1 LIMTEERPQP
11 LQPFSEVHNEVR
23 RLFQEL
29 IHQPWGPRSLSTAT
43 GWQPCCDIAE
53 TDAAIIVEI
62 ELPGVEHN
70 DVHIEVDGDVLRIS
84 GERHATVEHQ
94 ERQYYRTE
102 RSYGHFERRLP
113 LPTSVDREGIRAQFQ
128 AGIVTI
134 TLPKKRPAGASPTA
148 RKES

>member
-1 LIMTEERPQP
+1 MTEERPQP
-11 LQPFSEVHNEVR
+11 PQPLSEVQNEVR

-29 IHQPWGPRSLSTAT
+29 IHQPWGSHSVSTAT

-53 TDAAIIVEI
+53 TDAAIIVEV
-62 ELPGVEHN
+62 ELPGVEYN

-113 LPTSVDREGIRAQFQ
+113 LPAAVDREGIRAQFQ
-128 AGIVTI
+128 AGIVII
-134 TLPKKRPAGASPTA
+134 TLPKKRTVSASPMP